1 MGCLPE
7 LIEKASQSLRRM
19 AQKMKFIFSGDMCVG
34 ENTLQPASVGFV
46 RYERTNPVRGGLCLC
61 QKSGTATFSAD

>member
-46 RYERTNPVRGGLCLC
+46 R
-61 QKSGTATFSAD
+61 S